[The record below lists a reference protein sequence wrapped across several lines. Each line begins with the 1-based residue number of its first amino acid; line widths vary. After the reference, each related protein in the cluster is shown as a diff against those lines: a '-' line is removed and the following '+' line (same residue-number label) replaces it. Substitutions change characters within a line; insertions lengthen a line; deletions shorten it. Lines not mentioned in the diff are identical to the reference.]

1 MNQSSGELVDEIEAM
16 PPSTGVGPS
25 SNSNVQNLSLHNSS
39 VSAAYTTLPEPIHEG
54 QEDEEEEE
62 DDDDQEDEEDVE
74 EDDKINETED
84 QCCNENVAFAEVD
97 PPVPLSVGRS
107 ESVQHAK
114 SLKMFSEMKALAANL
129 STSSRIQSLTGSSVD
144 PTAHSRVNRSV
155 RQRELLS
162 FIDGEG
168 AMNNEEALNEKALKV
183 IRRVQDKLSGTDFN
197 SAGEVADPL
206 DVPEQVQ
213 RLIVQ
218 ATSSENLCQ
227 LFIGWCAFW

>member
-1 MNQSSGELVDEIEAM
+1 M
-16 PPSTGVGPS
+16 
-25 SNSNVQNLSLHNSS
+25 
-39 VSAAYTTLPEPIHEG
+39 SAAYTTLPEPIHEG
-54 QEDEEEEE
+54 REEDEDDDDEEEEE
-62 DDDDQEDEEDVE
+62 ESGS
-74 EDDKINETED
+74 ETQNDAPEH
-84 QCCNENVAFAEVD
+84 QTD
-97 PPVPLSVGRS
+97 PPVPLSVGPS
-107 ESVQHAK
+107 ESAQHAK

-129 STSSRIQSLTGSSVD
+129 STSSRIQSLTGSAVD
-144 PTAHSRVNRSV
+144 PTRSLRSV
-155 RQRELLS
+155 RQRELMSLV
-162 FIDGEG
+162 DGK
-168 AMNNEEALNEKALKV
+168 NNEEVLNEKGLKV

>member
-1 MNQSSGELVDEIEAM
+1 
-16 PPSTGVGPS
+16 
-25 SNSNVQNLSLHNSS
+25 
-39 VSAAYTTLPEPIHEG
+39 
-54 QEDEEEEE
+54 
-62 DDDDQEDEEDVE
+62 
-74 EDDKINETED
+74 
-84 QCCNENVAFAEVD
+84 
-97 PPVPLSVGRS
+97 
-107 ESVQHAK
+107 
-114 SLKMFSEMKALAANL
+114 
-129 STSSRIQSLTGSSVD
+129 
-144 PTAHSRVNRSV
+144 
-155 RQRELLS
+155 LS

-197 SAGEVADPL
+197 TAGEVADPL